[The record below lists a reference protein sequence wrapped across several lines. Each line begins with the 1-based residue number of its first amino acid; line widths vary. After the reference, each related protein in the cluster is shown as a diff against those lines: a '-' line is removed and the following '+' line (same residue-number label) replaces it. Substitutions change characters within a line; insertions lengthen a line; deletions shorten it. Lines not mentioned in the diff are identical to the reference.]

1 MNLAELA
8 KLYLEAEDE
17 LLLAQSARNLVAGK
31 LGARMREKGWEVL
44 SCGDVAVVRF
54 GGTGL
59 KVIDAH
65 DLRADLEKIADG

>member
-1 MNLAELA
+1 MAKLV
-8 KLYLEAEDE
+8 KLYLDAEDE
-17 LLLAQSARNLVAGK
+17 LLLDQSARNLVAGK

-59 KVIDAH
+59 HVRDAH
-65 DLRADLEKIADG
+65 DLRADLEEVAV